1 MFFMLQLYSIT
12 EVMNTP
18 PFIPAWNFIQ
28 AQIILATSHV
38 LPSSCVSDTQQ
49 TIIRSH

>member
-1 MFFMLQLYSIT
+1 MQLNSIN

-28 AQIILATSHV
+28 AQIILATFHV
-38 LPSSCVSDTQQ
+38 LPFSCVSDTQQ
-49 TIIRSH
+49 TIMRSH

>member
-1 MFFMLQLYSIT
+1 MFFGLQLYSIT
-12 EVMNTP
+12 EEMNTT

-28 AQIILATSHV
+28 AQIILTTFHV

-49 TIIRSH
+49 TIMRSH